1 MQIGAQK
8 AVTIGYTLKDDEGK
22 VLDTS
27 EGEGGEPLTY
37 LHGAG
42 DIVPGLEKALDG
54 KQVGD
59 AISVSLAPEDAYG
72 QRDEGHVRNIP
83 LRKLPAGKVQ
93 VGMQYQITTDAGPML
108 ALVTAVRGDYATIDA
123 NHPLAGMRLHFD
135 VKVVEVRDATAEEL
149 EHGHVHGPGDH
160 HHHGDDH
167 GHQPGD
173 EHEHGHHHHG
183 DGHDHDH

>member
-1 MQIGAQK
+1 MQIAAQK
-8 AVTIGYTLKDDEGK
+8 AVTIGYTLKDDAGK
-22 VLDTS
+22 VLDS
-27 EGEGGEPLTY
+27 SDGGEPLTY

-59 AISVSLAPEDAYG
+59 ALSVSLSPEEAYG
-72 QRDEGHVRNIP
+72 QRDERQVRNVP
-83 LRKLPAGKVQ
+83 LRKLPKGKVE
-93 VGMQYQITTDAGPML
+93 VGMQYEVTTEAGPML

-149 EHGHVHGPGDH
+149 EHGHVHGAADH
-160 HHHGDDH
+160 HHHEHHDHDHDD
-167 GHQPGD
+167 
-173 EHEHGHHHHG
+173 HGHHHH
-183 DGHDHDH
+183 

>member
-1 MQIGAQK
+1 MQIAAQK
-8 AVTIGYTLKDDEGK
+8 AVTIGYTLKDDAGK
-22 VLDTS
+22 VLDS
-27 EGEGGEPLTY
+27 SEGGEPLTY

-59 AISVSLAPEDAYG
+59 AMSVSLSPEEAYG
-72 QRDEGHVRNIP
+72 QRDERQVRNIP
-83 LRKLPAGKVQ
+83 LRKLPKGKVE
-93 VGMQYQITTDAGPML
+93 VGMQYEVTTEAGPML
-108 ALVTAVRGDYATIDA
+108 ALVTAIRGDYATIDA

-160 HHHGDDH
+160 HHHEQHDHDHDD
-167 GHQPGD
+167 
-173 EHEHGHHHHG
+173 HGHHHH
-183 DGHDHDH
+183 

>member
-1 MQIGAQK
+1 MQIAAQK
-8 AVTIGYTLKDDEGK
+8 AVTIGYTLKDDAGK
-22 VLDTS
+22 VLDS
-27 EGEGGEPLTY
+27 SDGGEPLTY

-59 AISVSLAPEDAYG
+59 AISVSLSPEEAYG
-72 QRDEGHVRNIP
+72 QRDERQVRNVP
-83 LRKLPAGKVQ
+83 LRKLPKGKVE
-93 VGMQYQITTDAGPML
+93 VGMQYEVTTEAGPML

-149 EHGHVHGPGDH
+149 EHGHVHGAGDH
-160 HHHGDDH
+160 HHHEHHDHDHDD
-167 GHQPGD
+167 
-173 EHEHGHHHHG
+173 HGHHHH
-183 DGHDHDH
+183 